1 MNTLTPGLKM
11 NKVIKATYAPENYSP
26 RASFAVNMTA
36 QVMSDKKL
44 QNDSVLAQRIMQS
57 KQGLN

>member
-1 MNTLTPGLKM
+1 MA
-11 NKVIKATYAPENYSP
+11 KVVKPEYNPENYSP

-44 QNDSVLAQRIMQS
+44 QKDSVLAERIMQS
-57 KQGLN
+57 K